1 MRRGL
6 TTACGVLLMVWASGP
21 AMAQVAEAEAEEE
34 SGPLWSLS
42 LGGGASLVSH
52 ADDPWFSSVDL
63 TRSLGDASMS
73 LGYSRST
80 DSGQQGVPLSL
91 GSKSETLS
99 VSAGYG
105 IGNVALDVHASYG
118 VRRFD
123 GRSFRRRT
131 GQVVTIDGKGK
142 SYGIG
147 ATASV
152 WVPLGTNISVS
163 PYASVDYSSTDTARA
178 LLLPVLGVVSVKDKE
193 TGTTGSFGSSIDR
206 NFGSESQH
214 SVSANAAWVIS
225 SNSAATSGT
234 LTRRS
239 GAVRPLRPQPG
250 AGGSENW
257 FEYGASASFQVSDVV
272 SLSLSASR
280 TAGTFGP
287 ESTSLY
293 TGVSFSF

>member
-1 MRRGL
+1 MKMRLLTGSGL
-6 TTACGVLLMVWASGP
+6 LLMACATPALAQDASAP
-21 AMAQVAEAEAEEE
+21 EDAK
-34 SGPLWSLS
+34 LWSLS
-42 LGGGASLVSH
+42 LGGGATLVSH
-52 ADDPWFSSVDL
+52 GDDPWSTSVDL
-63 TRSLGDASMS
+63 SRSLGDASLS

-80 DSGQQGVPLSL
+80 DNGQQGVPLSL
-91 GSKSETLS
+91 GSKSETFS
-99 VSAGYG
+99 ASAGYS
-105 IGNVALDVHASYG
+105 IGSVSLDVHGSYG

-142 SYGIG
+142 TYGIG

-152 WVPLGTNISVS
+152 WLPLGENTSVS

-178 LLLPVLGVVSVKDKE
+178 AVLPVLGLVSVKDREK
-193 TGTTGSFGSSIDR
+193 GTTGSFGASIDR
-206 NFGSESQH
+206 SFGAERQH
-214 SVSANAAWVIS
+214 SISANAAWVIT

-250 AGGSENW
+250 AGGSESW
-257 FEYGASASFQVSDVV
+257 FEYGASASFSLSDVV
-272 SLSLSASR
+272 GLSLSVSR

-287 ESTSLY
+287 ETTSLY